1 MVGLDPVLMY
11 KFLSLLSIFFVFTGH
26 LALAQGGFDLWVID
40 TEKKGKKLK
49 LIPESAKP
57 LTNRPEYD
65 NQPSFINDSELVFS
79 AADEKGNHD
88 IILYSFRTGNFSNLS
103 KTPDRSEFSPALT
116 DCKQYISAVVIEPDS
131 TQRIW
136 LYPINLGEPELLY
149 DDIAPV
155 GYYDWYDN
163 KAAMFVLGDPNKL
176 VYARGKGDILKIDEH
191 IGRSIKKRPKS
202 SQISYFSM
210 KSPKESLA
218 GMELVMRS
226 FDIETGK
233 SEVMGFGLAG
243 SLDFIWLDQNY
254 LLMAQGNG
262 IYRKKSTDSEWK
274 FLGKIESSTHQNI
287 TRMAYSPDLNKLVV
301 TMQRK

>member
-1 MVGLDPVLMY
+1 
-11 KFLSLLSIFFVFTGH
+11 
-26 LALAQGGFDLWVID
+26 
-40 TEKKGKKLK
+40 
-49 LIPESAKP
+49 
-57 LTNRPEYD
+57 
-65 NQPSFINDSELVFS
+65 
-79 AADEKGNHD
+79 
-88 IILYSFRTGNFSNLS
+88 
-103 KTPDRSEFSPALT
+103 
-116 DCKQYISAVVIEPDS
+116 
-131 TQRIW
+131 
-136 LYPINLGEPELLY
+136 
-149 DDIAPV
+149 
-155 GYYDWYDN
+155 
-163 KAAMFVLGDPNKL
+163 
-176 VYARGKGDILKIDEH
+176 
-191 IGRSIKKRPKS
+191 
-202 SQISYFSM
+202 M

-233 SEVMGFGLAG
+233 SEVMGFGLVG